1 MAIKMQKLKTKRN
14 GFTLIEII
22 IVIVIISIAA
32 LLVIPMMS
40 SAGDIQ
46 VRAAAD
52 MIAADLEYAK
62 SMAISRQKTY
72 KVIFDTVAESYRL
85 ADATGITITHPVNAG
100 KPYAVNFKADSRV
113 NQVNIDSVSFA
124 GSEVDFDSVGSPN
137 SGGKIVL
144 KAGGKTVTVSVEA
157 GTGFISVSK

>member
-1 MAIKMQKLKTKRN
+1 MKMQNPITKSD

-46 VRAAAD
+46 VCAAAD

-62 SMAISRQKTY
+62 SMAVSRQKPY
-72 KVIFDTVAESYRL
+72 KVIFDAAAESYRL
-85 ADATGITITHPVNAG
+85 EDDTGIITHPVNAG
-100 KPYAVNFKADSRV
+100 KPYSVNFKADSRV
-113 NQVNIDSVSFA
+113 SQVNIANVNFGGVSQV
-124 GSEVDFDSVGSPN
+124 EFDSMGSPS
-137 SGGKIVL
+137 SGGVVML
-144 KAGGKTVTVSVEA
+144 TAGGEIVTVTVEA
-157 GTGFISVSK
+157 GTGFISVSN

>member
-1 MAIKMQKLKTKRN
+1 MRKSKSKQN

-32 LLVIPMMS
+32 LIAIPMLG

-62 SMAISRQKTY
+62 SMAVSRQKSY
-72 KVIFDTVAESYRL
+72 WVIFDTAAESYRL
-85 ADATGITITHPVNAG
+85 EDDTGIITHPVNAG
-100 KPYAVNFKADSRV
+100 KLYSVNFKNDSRV
-113 NQVNIDSVSFA
+113 NQVNIYSVSFA
-124 GSEVDFDSVGSPN
+124 GSQVVFDYLGSPDN
-137 SGGKIVL
+137 GGQIVL
-144 KAGGKTVTVSVEA
+144 TGGGKTVTVSVEA
-157 GTGFISVSK
+157 VTGYISVSN

>member
-1 MAIKMQKLKTKRN
+1 MQNQKTKRN

-22 IVIVIISIAA
+22 VVIVIISIAA
-32 LLVIPMMS
+32 LLVIPMMG

-85 ADATGITITHPVNAG
+85 AVYENGITTTITHPVNAG

-113 NQVNIDSVSFA
+113 SQVNIDSVSFA

-137 SGGKIVL
+137 SGGQIVL

>member
-1 MAIKMQKLKTKRN
+1 MKMQKLKTKRN

-22 IVIVIISIAA
+22 VVIVIISIAA

-62 SMAISRQKTY
+62 SMAVSRQKSY
-72 KVIFDTVAESYRL
+72 WVIFDTTLESYRL
-85 ADATGITITHPVNAG
+85 EDPNGIITHPVNAG
-100 KPYAVNFKADSRV
+100 KLYEVDFKNDNRVSQVNISAVNFAGAS
-113 NQVNIDSVSFA
+113 QV
-124 GSEVDFDSVGSPN
+124 EFDYLGSPD
-137 SGGKIVL
+137 SGGFVTL
-144 KAGGKTVTVSVEA
+144 TAGGKTVTVSVEEA
-157 GTGFISVSK
+157 TGFISVSD

>member
-1 MAIKMQKLKTKRN
+1 MKMQKLKTKWN

-22 IVIVIISIAA
+22 VVIVIISIAA

-62 SMAISRQKTY
+62 SMAVSKQKPY
-72 KVIFDTVAESYRL
+72 KVIFDTTAESYRL
-85 ADATGITITHPVNAG
+85 EDDTGIITHPVNTG

-113 NQVNIDSVSFA
+113 SQVNIFS
-124 GSEVDFDSVGSPN
+124 VDFGGASQVKFDYLGSPDN
-137 SGGKIVL
+137 GGVVKL
-144 KAGGKTVTVSVEA
+144 TAGGKTVTVAVEEA
-157 GTGFISVSK
+157 TGFISVSN